1 MKKIINVLFSLSL
14 IAFVF
19 VGCESRTNI
28 NEAPAVSTG
37 SADFARFVTI
47 GNSITAGYQS
57 GSLYASAQEQA
68 YGNQIAKQVGGVTFA
83 MPLYSD
89 PGTGGRMEVQSADLK
104 TGVVVLKYNTSVGA
118 AINLSYAAPYNNLG
132 VPGALLY
139 DVLNATNSTDC
150 GSALFAG
157 KPNPMFDLILRNS
170 ALHLGSQFA
179 QAKVQHPTL
188 VTLWIGNN
196 DVLGFATSGG
206 ASPTS
211 PTASATFDFLYHAV
225 ADSLKS
231 LNTKVVVAN
240 IPDVTAIPFFNTVG
254 PTLALKAGWVANG
267 LQGFFYQKHGATAV
281 DVTAAVDSIGLL
293 TGKVDLTLPASS
305 YTPYLGQPTGKWY
318 RDLSASK
325 GIPLAA
331 LLGSIAGLDTTKPFG
346 FHPQNPFPDALTLD
360 ADEIATAKTAT
371 SNFNKS
377 IDSIASNRGFVVV
390 NINAMF
396 NAIRG
401 RDYTGGTYYNG
412 IKFTTGYITGGL
424 FTLDGVHPSNQAHA
438 IVANEF
444 IKAINA
450 KWGASIP
457 LINVAQVPGS
467 IIFGKRINF
476 DQYGIP
482 QYPYDALKNLLF

>member
-1 MKKIINVLFSLSL
+1 MKKIINVFFSLSL
-14 IAFVF
+14 IALVF
-19 VGCESRTNI
+19 VGCESRTTLT
-28 NEAPAVSTG
+28 APPAVSTG
-37 SADFARFVTI
+37 SADFTRFVTI

-57 GSLYASAQEQA
+57 GALYASAQQNA
-68 YGNQIAKQVGGVTFA
+68 YGNLIALQVGTNFA

-104 TGVVVLKYNTSVGA
+104 TGVVVLKNNTAAGA
-118 AINLSYAAPYNNLG
+118 PINLTYAAPYNNLG

-150 GSALFAG
+150 FSGKYYL

-170 ALHLGSQFA
+170 SLNLGSQFA
-179 QAKVQHPTL
+179 QAKAQHPTL

-196 DVLGFATSGG
+196 DVLGYATQGG
-206 ASPTS
+206 Y
-211 PTASATFDFLYHAV
+211 TALLTPSANFDGLYRAL

-254 PTLALKAGWVANG
+254 PTLALKAGWKANG
-267 LQGFFYQKHGATAV
+267 LQGFFYQKHGASTVDPTAV
-281 DVTAAVDSIGLL
+281 VDSVGLL

-318 RDLSASK
+318 RDVAASK
-325 GIPLAA
+325 GLPLAVVLA
-331 LLGSIAGLDTTKPFG
+331 ASIVGLDTTKPFG

-360 ADEIATAKTAT
+360 ADEITTAKNATAD
-371 SNFNKS
+371 FNKS
-377 IDSIASNRGFVVV
+377 IDSIATNRGFAVLNV
-390 NINAMF
+390 NAFF
-396 NAIRG
+396 NGIRA
-401 RDYTGGTYYNG
+401 RDFAGGSYYNG

-438 IVANEF
+438 IIANEF
-444 IKAINA
+444 IKVINA

-457 LINVAQVPGS
+457 LINVAQISGS

-482 QYPYDALKNLLF
+482 QYPYEALSTLLF

>member
-14 IAFVF
+14 LAFVF
-19 VGCESRTNI
+19 VGCESRTDLT
-28 NEAPAVSTG
+28 APPAANTG

-57 GSLYASAQEQA
+57 GALYASAQNYA
-68 YGNQIAKQVGGVTFA
+68 YGNLIAKQVGTTFA

-89 PGTGGRMEVQSADLK
+89 PGTGGRMEIKSANLA
-104 TGVVVLKYNTSVGA
+104 TGDIVITYNANAGA
-118 AINLSYAAPYNNLG
+118 ALNLNYAAPYNNLG
-132 VPGALLY
+132 IPGALLY
-139 DVLNATNSTDC
+139 DVVNATSSADC
-150 GSALFAG
+150 GSAIFAG

-170 ALHLGSQFA
+170 ALHIGSQFA
-179 QAKVQHPTL
+179 QTKIQHPSV

-206 ASPTS
+206 ASPTA
-211 PTASATFDFLYHAV
+211 PTNAVQFDALYRFL

-231 LNTKVVVAN
+231 LNAKVVVAN
-240 IPDVTAIPFFNTVG
+240 LPDVTAIPFFNTVG
-254 PTLALKAGWVANG
+254 PTLALKAGWTKNG
-267 LQGFFYQKHGATAV
+267 LLGLFIQKHGAAAVDPTAV
-281 DVTAAVDSIGLL
+281 VDSIGLL

-318 RDLSASK
+318 RDVAASR
-325 GIPLAA
+325 GLPLAA
-331 LLGSIAGLDTTKPFG
+331 VLASIAGLDTTKPFG

-377 IDSIASNRGFVVV
+377 IDSIATNRGFGVV
-390 NINAMF
+390 NINTMF
-396 NAIRG
+396 NGIRS
-401 RDYTGGTYYNG
+401 RDFAGGSYYNG
-412 IKFTTGYITGGL
+412 MKFTTSYITGGL

-438 IVANEF
+438 IIANEF
-444 IKAINA
+444 IKVINA

-457 LINVAQVPGS
+457 SVNVAQIPGS

-482 QYPYDALKNLLF
+482 RYPYEALSHLLF

>member
-19 VGCESRTNI
+19 VGCESRTDLT
-28 NEAPAVSTG
+28 APPAVSTG
-37 SADFARFVTI
+37 SADFVRFVTI

-57 GSLYASAQEQA
+57 GALYASAQENA
-68 YGNQIAKQVGGVTFA
+68 YGNLIAKQVGSTFA

-104 TGVVVLKYNTSVGA
+104 TGVVVLKYNTTTGA
-118 AINLSYAAPYNNLG
+118 PINLNYAAPYNNLG

-150 GSALFAG
+150 GSAVFAG
-157 KPNPMFDLILRNS
+157 TPNPMFDLILRNS

-179 QAKVQHPTL
+179 QAKVQHPTV

-206 ASPTS
+206 ASPKT
-211 PTASATFDFLYHAV
+211 PTASATFDFLYHAL
-225 ADSLKS
+225 ADSMKS
-231 LNTKVVVAN
+231 LNAKVVVAN
-240 IPDVTAIPFFNTVG
+240 LPDVTAIPFFNTVG
-254 PTLALKAGWVANG
+254 PTLALKAGWKANG
-267 LQGFFYQKHGATAV
+267 LQGFFYQKHGAAAVDPTAV
-281 DVTAAVDSIGLL
+281 VDSIGLL

-318 RDLSASK
+318 RDLAASK
-325 GIPLAA
+325 NIPLAV
-331 LLGSIAGLDTTKPFG
+331 LLTTIVGLDTTKPFG

-360 ADEIATAKTAT
+360 ADEITTAKNATAD
-371 SNFNKS
+371 FNKS
-377 IDSIASNRGFVVV
+377 IDSIATNRGFGKVD
-390 NINAMF
+390 INTMF
-396 NAIRG
+396 NGIRS
-401 RDYTGGTYYNG
+401 RDFAGGSYYNG

-438 IVANEF
+438 IIANEF
-444 IKAINA
+444 IKVINA

-457 LINVAQVPGS
+457 LINVAQVSGS

-482 QYPYDALKNLLF
+482 QYPYEALKNLLF